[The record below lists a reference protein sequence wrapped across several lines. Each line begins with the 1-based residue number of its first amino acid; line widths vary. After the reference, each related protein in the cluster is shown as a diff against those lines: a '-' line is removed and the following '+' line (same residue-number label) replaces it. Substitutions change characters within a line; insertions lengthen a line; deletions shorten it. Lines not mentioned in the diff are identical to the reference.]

1 MEAKKPSMGRQKIKI
16 AKIQVKNHLQVTFSK
31 RRSGLMKKA
40 SELCTICGVD
50 IGIIVFSPAG
60 KVFPFGHPNIE
71 TIIDRFLTGN
81 SFQLDSDT
89 FRLVEAHRNASL
101 RELNLHLTQLLN
113 ELEIEKKRSESF
125 DNIRK
130 ASQKHYWWEAPIDE
144 IGFQELL
151 QLKDSMEELRK
162 VVLQYAGE
170 FMTDITNYSSSSLN
184 LFDHCENKS
193 QNMNLGSYSNS
204 NIHSHFLFV

>member
-31 RRSGLMKKA
+31 CRSGLTKKA

-60 KVFPFGHPNIE
+60 KVFPFVHPNIE
-71 TIIDRFLTGN
+71 TIIDRLLTGN
-81 SFQLDSDT
+81 SFQSESDT

-101 RELNLHLTQLLN
+101 RELNLQLTQLLN
-113 ELEIEKKRSESF
+113 ALEIEKKRSESF

-130 ASQKHYWWEAPIDE
+130 ASQKHYWWEAPIGE

-151 QLKDSMEELRK
+151 QLRDSLEELRN
-162 VVLQYAGE
+162 VVLQYASKFTTE
-170 FMTDITNYSSSSLN
+170 IANYSSSSLN
-184 LFDHCENKS
+184 LFDHYKNKS
-193 QNMNLGSYSNS
+193 CNMNSVELEKISNA
-204 NIHSHFLFV
+204 